1 MNLESQT
8 NQRSA
13 LLIYVLLAVATLA
26 VYLQVIEFGYISLD
40 DRNYIINNDH
50 VATGLTFE
58 NIRWAFSSYHA
69 SNWHPLTWISH
80 MIDVEMFGVGK
91 PGGYHFVNV
100 LIHIINTL
108 LMMSLWHALTGDRWR
123 SAMVAALFAL
133 HPIHVESVAWISER
147 KDVLSTLFALASMR
161 VYVAYVARPGLK
173 LQSWVILLFVL
184 SLMSKPMFVTLP
196 FALLLLD
203 YWPLKRA
210 LSLRRLIIEKLPL
223 FTLSILSCVITMLA
237 QSHGGAIRSLEQR
250 SMIMRLTHPMVA
262 YCGYLRRLVWPVDLV
277 VYYPMPSALPVLQ
290 IVARLCC

>member
-91 PGGYHFVNV
+91 PGGYHFVKK
-100 LIHIINTL
+100 
-108 LMMSLWHALTGDRWR
+108 
-123 SAMVAALFAL
+123 LFNLSFDCFAGTQQRCL
-133 HPIHVESVAWISER
+133 FSR
-147 KDVLSTLFALASMR
+147 K
-161 VYVAYVARPGLK
+161 
-173 LQSWVILLFVL
+173 
-184 SLMSKPMFVTLP
+184 SKPAHIGL
-196 FALLLLD
+196 
-203 YWPLKRA
+203 
-210 LSLRRLIIEKLPL
+210 
-223 FTLSILSCVITMLA
+223 
-237 QSHGGAIRSLEQR
+237 G
-250 SMIMRLTHPMVA
+250 
-262 YCGYLRRLVWPVDLV
+262 
-277 VYYPMPSALPVLQ
+277 
-290 IVARLCC
+290 